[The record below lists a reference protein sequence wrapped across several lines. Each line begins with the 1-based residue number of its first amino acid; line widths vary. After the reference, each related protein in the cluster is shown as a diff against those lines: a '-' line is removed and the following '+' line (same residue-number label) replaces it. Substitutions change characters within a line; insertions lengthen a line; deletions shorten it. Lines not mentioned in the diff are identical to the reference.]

1 MLYYEHSQN
10 TGVRTELVKSV
21 HQESTNFTNIY
32 FSNTNINLIQ
42 KELRD
47 NVNRLYG
54 YKIDKQSEDN
64 LLIIMRSFY
73 TLYANPEAQDVK
85 NEILKINKLVIDR
98 ATKIVVTNIKMYKI
112 YLNDASNL
120 PVPMSRSELYT
131 SRRNDNIEFK
141 GYF

>member
-64 LLIIMRSFY
+64 LLIMMRSFY

-98 ATKIVVTNIKMYKI
+98 ATNIVVTNIKMYKI